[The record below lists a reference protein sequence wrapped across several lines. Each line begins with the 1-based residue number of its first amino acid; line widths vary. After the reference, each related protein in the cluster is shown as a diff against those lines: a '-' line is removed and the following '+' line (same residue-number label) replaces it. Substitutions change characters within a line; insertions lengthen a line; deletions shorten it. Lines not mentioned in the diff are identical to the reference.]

1 MSTTFPTAID
11 AFANPVGTD
20 LLENAS
26 AALDHDFQH
35 ASANDAIEAL
45 EAKVGV
51 NGSAVTTSHDYK
63 LSGITG
69 TDKALSSGSGAGAQ
83 TISDLTLVD
92 PIFTLGGDA
101 TGDMFYRNSGGEI
114 ERLPIG
120 TNGQIIQTSLAGI
133 PEWISNPA
141 ASDASTTVKG
151 VSEIATTAEIT
162 AGTSTGATGA
172 ILVVPASAVGSPG
185 ASKIVQF
192 DGTGKYPAADGS
204 AITNITMPYT
214 KVSTINI
221 NSTFT
226 ASGAFVTIAQFTG
239 LTGDT
244 DDIYELDFEFTNNN
258 VSASDA
264 LALTVNNDTTGSRY
278 NYANFRVSSS
288 SATSSNS
295 VSAGSPGYFE
305 VLAAD
310 ANIRMTTVSGKI
322 RIKASTTIA
331 GTFVMFNSDTVATG
345 SAAGSVGHES
355 GGGKYAA
362 VAEVT
367 SLELNIALP
376 SGSTTITG
384 KATLTKLNR

>member
-1 MSTTFPTAID
+1 MTNFPTSID

-20 LLENAS
+20 LLENANP
-26 AALDHDFQH
+26 ALDHDVQH
-35 ASANDAIEAL
+35 SNANDAIEAL
-45 EAKVGV
+45 EAKVGA
-51 NGSAVTTSHDYK
+51 NNSAVTTSHDYK

-69 TDKALSSGSGAGAQ
+69 TNKAVSTDATGQ
-83 TISDLTLVD
+83 TISDAT
-92 PIFTLGGDA
+92 FTNPQFNFGGDA
-101 TGDMFYRNSGGEI
+101 TGDMYYRNSGGDTAI
-114 ERLPIG
+114 FPIG
-120 TNGQIIQTSLAGI
+120 TNGQIIQTSPAGI
-133 PEWISNPA
+133 PEWVSNPA

-264 LALTVNNDTTGSRY
+264 LALTVNNDTTGSPY
-278 NYANFRVSSS
+278 SYANFRVSSS

-295 VSAGSPGYFE
+295 VSSGSPGYFE